1 MKHQDA
7 VEHIK
12 NLILNI
18 NQNIKPESL
27 DVEVKFQKTPKLFG
41 RERFMEMPDLLHVE
55 DYHKNEKKEE
65 ENDNEPTI
73 EILF

>member
-1 MKHQDA
+1 M
-7 VEHIK
+7 EHIT

-27 DVEVKFQKTPKLFG
+27 DVEVKFQKTAKLFG
-41 RERFMEMPDLLHVE
+41 RECFMEMPDPLHVE
-55 DYHKNEKKEE
+55 DYHKNEEKEE